1 MNMHIFE
8 RLESDVRGYS
18 RTYPVVFDK
27 AHNARQTDE
36 SGKEYIDFFAG
47 AGVLN
52 FGHNNSRM
60 QKAVIEY
67 IQSNG
72 VTHSLDM
79 ATVAKRAFIEKFEEV
94 VLKPRNMPHKM
105 QFMGPTGTNSVEAAL
120 KIARRVTGRQQVVSF
135 SHGFHG
141 MTLGSLACTANAYF
155 RGAAGV
161 PLQHVTHQAFG
172 CETLCK
178 GCTLGCGDESIQR
191 MRALYTDTSSGVAPP
206 AAFLIE
212 TIQAEGGVKVAKE
225 SWLQELQQLAK
236 EVDALLIID
245 DIQVGCGRT
254 GNYFSF
260 DGMGLDPDI
269 VCLAKGVGGWGTP
282 MALNLVKPE
291 IDKHWSPGEHTGTF
305 RGQNL
310 SFVAGREALTY
321 FENDELMKEV
331 GRKAKIMK
339 NAMDSLVKKHPE
351 LELTGKG
358 MILGLNVG
366 NTDLAKAIVKQCFEE
381 GLIIASCGTG
391 GRVIKLI
398 PPLTIPDED
407 LNQGLNTLSK
417 AVEMSMEAA

>member
-1 MNMHIFE
+1 MTMQTFE
-8 RLESDVRGYS
+8 RRESDVRGYS

-27 AHNARQTDE
+27 ALNARQTDE
-36 SGKEYIDFFAG
+36 NGKEYIDFFAG

-52 FGHNNSRM
+52 FGHNNERM

-79 ATVAKRAFIEKFEEV
+79 ATVAKRSFIEKFEDV

-120 KIARRVTGRQQVVSF
+120 KIARRVTGRQHIVSF

-172 CETLCK
+172 CETPCR
-178 GCTLGCGDESIQR
+178 GCTLGCGDESIDR
-191 MRALYTDTSSGVAPP
+191 MRALYADTSSGVAPP
-206 AAFLIE
+206 AAFLVE
-212 TIQAEGGVKVAKE
+212 TIQAEGGVKVAGAQ
-225 SWLQELQQLAK
+225 WLMKLQALAK
-236 EVDALLIID
+236 EVGALLIVD

-254 GNYFSF
+254 GSYFSF
-260 DGMGLDPDI
+260 DEFGLDPDI

-291 IDKHWSPGEHTGTF
+291 IDKYWAPGEHTGTF

-321 FENDELMKEV
+321 FESDELMNEV
-331 GRKAKIMK
+331 KRKAKLMHA
-339 NAMDSLVKKHPE
+339 AMQTLVDKHPQ

-366 NTDLAKAIVKQCFEE
+366 NTDVSKSIVNHCFAN
-381 GLIIASCGTG
+381 GLMIASCGTG

-398 PPLTIPDED
+398 PPLTIPDSD
-407 LNQGLNTLSK
+407 LQEGLLVLMK
-417 AVEMSMEAA
+417 AVGHAMEAA

>member
-1 MNMHIFE
+1 M
-8 RLESDVRGYS
+8 
-18 RTYPVVFDK
+18 T
-27 AHNARQTDE
+27 
-36 SGKEYIDFFAG
+36 
-47 AGVLN
+47 
-52 FGHNNSRM
+52 
-60 QKAVIEY
+60 
-67 IQSNG
+67 
-72 VTHSLDM
+72 
-79 ATVAKRAFIEKFEEV
+79 KRAW
-94 VLKPRNMPHKM
+94 VLKLYLE
-105 QFMGPTGTNSVEAAL
+105 EANLL
-120 KIARRVTGRQQVVSF
+120 K
-135 SHGFHG
+135 
-141 MTLGSLACTANAYF
+141 
-155 RGAAGV
+155 
-161 PLQHVTHQAFG
+161 
-172 CETLCK
+172 
-178 GCTLGCGDESIQR
+178 
-191 MRALYTDTSSGVAPP
+191 
-206 AAFLIE
+206 
-212 TIQAEGGVKVAKE
+212 
-225 SWLQELQQLAK
+225 ELQQLAK
-236 EVDALLIID
+236 EVGALLIID

-358 MILGLNVG
+358 MILGLNVA

-417 AVEMSMEAA
+417 AVEMAMEAA